1 MYKNLHFKI
10 ILIFVIFT
18 VTLMAAIS
26 AVLLTSSYNFYSD
39 DFISEMETAFS
50 DESSLKAE
58 LADALGEENYYA
70 KQNEILKAYS
80 GTLGISKYRNY
91 YILNMNGEMLDGSD
105 TALGASLE
113 ITPNILSAVSG
124 NVGGEKEYWTNYI
137 DYAVYLQNGES
148 ECIIY
153 VKDSQEEVRLFAEM
167 VFQITVQAIFLG
179 MLVAIV
185 LSFFLAK
192 AIVSPIRALTTSA
205 QRIADGEF
213 SEEVN
218 VDSND
223 EIGTLSLT
231 FNNMKNVLKN
241 TLDEISGERQKFET
255 LFLYLND
262 AVLAFDSKG
271 RLMHI
276 NKTAK
281 KLFGYTGDEK
291 GEAALSFSHMIKVLQ
306 INYRDVSGKYR
317 ESRNYVMRDVI
328 FNGKALDITFAEFRY
343 AQSESENVGIMCVI
357 HDNTGRYELDRSRRE
372 FVADVSH
379 ELRTPL
385 TSIKGAVETVLEYP
399 QLDAESRDNF
409 LHMAVDECDRMTRI
423 VSELLVLS
431 RLDNNRTAWRIE
443 TFDVGDFCRRL
454 YEIMSVD
461 AGNHKHTLSCS
472 CDDIIPPLSGDKE
485 KLQQVLI
492 NIIANSIKYTPDGGK
507 ISIEA
512 HAGSDSAVISVTD
525 NGIGIPEEDLP
536 RIFERFYR
544 VEKARTSDTGG
555 TGLGLAIAKE
565 IVDAH
570 GGQIWIESKVGEGS
584 KLSVKL
590 PYVTKLT
597 AEAGMETTGIIK
609 K

>member
-18 VTLMAAIS
+18 VTLMAAMS
-26 AVLLTSSYNFYSD
+26 AVLIGSSHNFYSS
-39 DFISEMETAFS
+39 DFKSGMRSAFDPEGSLME
-50 DESSLKAE
+50 ELKAA
-58 LADALGEENYYA
+58 LAEDDYSAR
-70 KQNEILKAYS
+70 QNEILKAYS
-80 GTLGISKYRNY
+80 GTIGVSKYRNY
-91 YILNMNGEMLDGSD
+91 YILDMTGAMLDGSD
-105 TALGASLE
+105 TSLGQSLE
-113 ITPNILSAVSG
+113 ITPNIVTALA
-124 NVGGEKEYWTNYI
+124 GGIGSVKEYWTSYI
-137 DYAVYLQNGES
+137 DYAVYLENTNK
-148 ECIIY
+148 CIIY
-153 VKDSQEEVRLFAEM
+153 VKDSQDEVRSFAEM

-179 MLVAIV
+179 LLVAIV

-192 AIVSPIRALTTSA
+192 AIASPIRSLTSSA
-205 QRIADGEF
+205 QRIAEGEF
-213 SEEVN
+213 SEEIKI
-218 VDSND
+218 SAND

-262 AVLAFDSKG
+262 AVLAFDSG
-271 RLMHI
+271 GHLMHI

-281 KLFGYTGDEK
+281 KLFGCTGEEK
-291 GEAALSFSHMIKVLQ
+291 GDGALSFSHMIKILR
-306 INYRDVSGKYR
+306 IDYREVSGKYR
-317 ESRNYVMRDVI
+317 ESRNYVIRDVI

-343 AQSESENVGIMCVI
+343 TQSEKENVGIMCVI
-357 HDNTGRYELDRSRRE
+357 HDNTGRYELDKSRRE

-399 QLDAESRDNF
+399 DLDTESRDNF

-423 VSELLVLS
+423 VSELLILS

-443 TFDVGDFCRRL
+443 TFDVPEFCHRL
-454 YEIMSVD
+454 YDVMSVE
-461 AGNHKHTLSCS
+461 AKAHGHIFTVSCPE
-472 CDDIIPPLSGDKE
+472 DIPPISGDKE
-485 KLQQVLI
+485 KLQQVII
-492 NIIANSIKYTPDGGK
+492 NIIANAIKYTPDGGK
-507 ISIEA
+507 IELEA
-512 HAGSDSAVISVTD
+512 KEEESCAVISVSD
-525 NGIGIPEEDLP
+525 NGMGVPAEDLP

-544 VEKARTSDTGG
+544 VEKSRTSDTGG

-570 GGQIWIESKVGEGS
+570 GGQIWMKSIQGKGS
-584 KLSVKL
+584 TVYVKL

-597 AEAGMETTGIIK
+597 DGGTGMETTGVIK
-609 K
+609 R